1 MRTVAVIMTC
11 YNRKEKTYNC
21 LNTILKCSNPNIK
34 IDVFLTNDGS
44 TDGTAEM
51 IQECFPEVNM
61 LMADGSLF
69 WNKGMY
75 KSFEAASKIGY
86 DFYLWVND
94 DVVFDE
100 NIMPR
105 LVEYCDVVK
114 KKEETIIVGYTE
126 NKSRDEVTYAGFCKK
141 KSVIPLSMEYV
152 LPRKERPV
160 KLDTFHG
167 NCVLISNAVVNRI
180 GIMDPYYS
188 HAIGDADYGHVA
200 TRNGCDIW
208 LTTFSVGV
216 CEKNL
221 INDKLYDPRLSL
233 AERYKFIT
241 SRKQRPIKD
250 WFHFTVKNGGAWGI
264 VRFIITYIKVPYI
277 HIVCKIK
284 DGKNKYF

>member
-100 NIMPR
+100 NIIPR
-105 LVEYCDVVK
+105 LVEYFDVVK

-141 KSVIPLSMEYV
+141 K
-152 LPRKERPV
+152 
-160 KLDTFHG
+160 
-167 NCVLISNAVVNRI
+167 
-180 GIMDPYYS
+180 
-188 HAIGDADYGHVA
+188 
-200 TRNGCDIW
+200 
-208 LTTFSVGV
+208 
-216 CEKNL
+216 
-221 INDKLYDPRLSL
+221 
-233 AERYKFIT
+233 
-241 SRKQRPIKD
+241 
-250 WFHFTVKNGGAWGI
+250 
-264 VRFIITYIKVPYI
+264 
-277 HIVCKIK
+277 
-284 DGKNKYF
+284 